1 MTNKYN
7 IRRTEQ
13 LNKTIMS
20 NKKPN
25 VFPTQE
31 QINQANETG
40 EQINN
45 QFQGENN
52 ITNQNLSEA
61 EAKASAEM
69 KRRTEEQLRLRN
81 EQLNKN
87 QEISNQIEKTREEKM
102 KEKQIHGG
110 GNNTPPIYPTNN
122 NYGGGND
129 GFQNNNTQTI
139 EYISQPQMNQPF
151 DVLPLPSEGKLY
163 PGRKSTVK
171 VAYLT
176 TADENILTSPNLV
189 ESGDFL
195 EILINRKLLEPNI
208 RYKDLLP
215 GDRNAIMIWLRATGY
230 GEMYP
235 VQIYD
240 ESTDE
245 PFETEIDLS
254 KLKTIKLNI
263 EPDSDGLFSFILPL
277 SKANVRF
284 KLLTVGDID
293 RLEKIVLANKDN
305 LINQEQTLILQNQLI
320 EVNGNRDRNFINN
333 FVNNMRI
340 MDTQKLREYMLSI
353 DCGVDMNITV
363 RTPGGGSI
371 NTFLPLTTKFFW
383 PNANI

>member
-1 MTNKYN
+1 
-7 IRRTEQ
+7 
-13 LNKTIMS
+13 MS

-31 QINQANETG
+31 QINQANDTG
-40 EQINN
+40 QQINN
-45 QFQGENN
+45 QLEEENN
-52 ITNQNLSEA
+52 ITNQTISEG
-61 EAKASAEM
+61 EANAAAEM
-69 KRRTEEQLRLRN
+69 KRRSEEQLRLRN
-81 EQLNKN
+81 EQLN
-87 QEISNQIEKTREEKM
+87 QIEKTREENM

-110 GNNTPPIYPTNN
+110 DNNHTPPIYPTNN

-163 PGRKSTVK
+163 QGRKSSVK

-240 ESTDE
+240 EISDE
-245 PFETEIDLS
+245 PFDTEIDLS
-254 KLKTIKLNI
+254 KLNTIKLNI

-305 LINQEQTLILQNQLI
+305 IINEEQTLILQNQLVEI
-320 EVNGNRDRNFINN
+320 NGNRDRNFIND
-333 FVNNMRI
+333 FVNNLRV
-340 MDTQKLREYMLSI
+340 MDSQKLRDYIKSI

-371 NTFLPLTTKFFW
+371 KTFLPLTTKFFW